1 MPMFSFLNFAKRN
14 SSQKEAHVPSNR
26 KHKDQ
31 RLPLP
36 YKKLTS
42 AEIPRRHDSLVEQP
56 VSPRQSTKSPSNI
69 FSRATHRLRHAR
81 SFTPIQDALARLHK
95 HSRSRTASAPPAL
108 PTPPAPSNSLTT
120 PDSSPVPD
128 WMSDISLDSEDLR
141 PKQRKNYWKTAA
153 GYISRN
159 GHWIGMTSTKHHHAV
174 DSLQDVHESNMTR
187 LEEEHEQEVTAMRRA
202 FEEER
207 RRNRVANQRKLI
219 EQKHAVKQLR
229 EAAQQKDNFIA
240 QLQYEKNE
248 LINIC
253 HRMDQGLV
261 QRDAAIDEQ
270 RTRVFRAEQDA
281 NRFARNDMDRKMVE
295 DRNAHQR
302 RYINELL
309 DQKQPLEVELD
320 LAKTEN
326 VNLKARVKDLENRLA
341 SQQRFIQEAVAKSM
355 NSQIEKVLK
364 ENKRIMEESE
374 KHRRDVIV
382 LKKKLNS
389 QAGTIKKFDDDN
401 LDQFWQIAFKD
412 EKLDTARQ
420 QIRTLRPDASKAV
433 ALERELIAAN
443 ARLARYYTKDGNLSA
458 NVRATVNDLL
468 NQLVNARSDLQEA
481 KNEVAT
487 LKQVAKEHK
496 DCESKMH
503 GMDQM
508 YEFRENVICALQK
521 HHNRAV
527 QMYQELR
534 VKAGLESQVPE
545 PGAVGMDKIHLRAMF
560 EMAAQ
565 RLGVELTEKDFAL
578 CEQQDAEML
587 GHFTQKAWGHEMFD
601 EDSRML
607 ERPLTAT
614 ERVFPVILENIVK
627 AFYAII
633 DERPLPTGLHP
644 LIKEEEKAKESG
656 EQEAKAEEEG
666 KPAPVR
672 FANTKGLL
680 DEIRSE
686 AKEKA
691 SQKPTEEQEEQ
702 TEQEGPVVIDLGD
715 GVERKQF

>member
-1 MPMFSFLNFAKRN
+1 MFSFFNFTKRN
-14 SSQKEAHVPSNR
+14 SSQKEAHAGPSS
-26 KHKDQ
+26 Q
-31 RLPLP
+31 I
-36 YKKLTS
+36 
-42 AEIPRRHDSLVEQP
+42 AQRHDSLVEQP
-56 VSPRQSTKSPSNI
+56 ASPRQSTKSPQSNI

-95 HSRSRTASAPPAL
+95 HSRSRTASAPPTL
-108 PTPPAPSNSLTT
+108 PTLFTPPNSSTA
-120 PDSSPVPD
+120 SESGPVPD
-128 WMSDISLDSEDLR
+128 WMSDISLDSDDLR
-141 PKQRKNYWKTAA
+141 PKQRKSHWKTAA

-159 GHWIGMTSTKHHHAV
+159 GHWIGLTANKHHREV
-174 DSLQDVHESNMTR
+174 DSLQGVHESNMTR
-187 LEEEHEQEVTAMRRA
+187 LEEEHDQEIAAMNRA
-202 FEEER
+202 FDEER
-207 RRNRVANQRKLI
+207 RRTRAASQRKLI

-229 EAAQQKDNFIA
+229 EAAQEKDNAIA
-240 QLQYEKNE
+240 SLEQDKQQLIE
-248 LINIC
+248 IC
-253 HRMDQGLV
+253 HRMNQWLQ
-261 QRDAAIDEQ
+261 QRDDTINELRA
-270 RTRVFRAEQDA
+270 RVFRAEQDA
-281 NRFARNDMDRKMVE
+281 NRFARDDMDCKMVE
-295 DRNAHQR
+295 DRNARQA
-302 RYINELL
+302 RYIHELL
-309 DQKQPLEVELD
+309 DQKQPMEVELD
-320 LAKTEN
+320 MTKSEN
-326 VNLKARVKDLENRLA
+326 ANLKARVKDLENRLA

-364 ENKRIMEESE
+364 ENKRIMDESE
-374 KHRRDVIV
+374 KHRREVVV

-412 EKLDTARQ
+412 EQLDTAHHK
-420 QIRTLRPDASKAV
+420 IRTLRPDASKAV

-443 ARLARYYTKDGNLSA
+443 ARLSRHYTRDANLSA
-458 NVRATVNDLL
+458 DVRETMNGLY
-468 NQLVNARSDLQEA
+468 NQLVQARSDLQEA
-481 KNEVAT
+481 KSEITT

-565 RLGVELTEKDFAL
+565 RLGVELTDKDFKL

-587 GHFTQKAWGHEMFD
+587 GEFTQKAWGHEMFN

-614 ERVFPVILENIVK
+614 ERVFPVILENVVK

-633 DERPLPTGLHP
+633 DERPMPTGLHP
-644 LIKEEEKAKESG
+644 LIKEEEKGKESAK
-656 EQEAKAEEEG
+656 QEAQAEAEG

-672 FANTKGLL
+672 FAKTTSLL
-680 DEIRSE
+680 DEVRSE
-686 AKEKA
+686 AREKA
-691 SQKPTEEQEEQ
+691 SQKPVEEQE
-702 TEQEGPVVIDLGD
+702 EQEGPVVIDLGD